1 MNFVVYSYTSLN
13 DDLLPGYRNYYDAYK
28 NIVLFFDSSIEMLS
42 LE

>member
-13 DDLLPGYRNYYDAYK
+13 DDLLPGYWNYHDAYK